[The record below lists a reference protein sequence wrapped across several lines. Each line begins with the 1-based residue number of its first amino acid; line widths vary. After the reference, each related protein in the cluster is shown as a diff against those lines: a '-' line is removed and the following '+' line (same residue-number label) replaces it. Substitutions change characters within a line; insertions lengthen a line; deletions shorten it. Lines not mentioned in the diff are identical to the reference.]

1 MCSNGCEAMCLC
13 LCLCLCL
20 CRGLRVLL
28 LLQKM
33 FSYSRMC
40 SLTTGYVLDR
50 SLGVLLFYY
59 RMCSLTQECVLLLF
73 LTSIELLNELLED
86 VDKVDERTVAE
97 VLAMMSRTVSGT

>member
-1 MCSNGCEAMCLC
+1 MYSLTKEC
-13 LCLCLCL
+13 
-20 CRGLRVLL
+20 VLL
-28 LLQKM
+28 LKNV
-33 FSYSRMC
+33 F
-40 SLTTGYVLDR
+40 
-50 SLGVLLFYY
+50 FYQ